1 MSHRVVYWNNIP
13 APYIV
18 ERFNALSQRGNLV
31 FEAWFSGREEPG
43 RSWTV
48 DESFWKFRHR
58 YLPALEL
65 NGRRLA
71 APAPLLTGEAP
82 DLLVGLHA
90 EPWFLPAW
98 RLGRLRGGRTAIWVE
113 LTQDRV
119 VRRRRWKEALKRHIF
134 SHVDGVL
141 TTGPDGRSFA
151 LRYGA
156 TQDRIVHVPHVIDF
170 ERYAAESAA
179 AREERDEFR
188 KRARLRGVTFLY
200 VGRLLPDKGLTYL
213 VEAFSALQRRNTD
226 EVSLLLVGDGK
237 EESVLRQRCMQNGVE
252 NVVFAG
258 FRHRHDLP
266 RFYAA
271 ADVFVFP
278 TLGDTYGLVVDEAL
292 ACGLPA
298 ISTSA
303 AGEIR
308 SRILDGT
315 NGFIV
320 PPESSAALLDR
331 MELLSRDRDLRKRM
345 SGASVRTVAGQSP
358 EMWAQRFEAAV
369 EHVLSLP
376 RVTGLS

>member
-1 MSHRVVYWNNIP
+1 MSCRVVYWNNIP

-18 ERFNALSQRGNLV
+18 ERFNALSQRRNLA
-31 FEAWFSGREEPG
+31 FEAWFSGRQEPG

-48 DESFWKFRHR
+48 DESSWDFPHR
-58 YLPALEL
+58 YLPSLEL

-71 APAPLLTGEAP
+71 APVPLLTSEAP
-82 DLLVGLHA
+82 DLLVALHA
-90 EPWFLPAW
+90 EPGFMPAW
-98 RLGRLRGGRTAIWVE
+98 QLGHLRGGRTAIWVE

-134 SHVDGVL
+134 THVDGVL
-141 TTGPDGRSFA
+141 TTGHDGRSFA

-156 TQDRIVHVPHVIDF
+156 SQERIVHVPHVIDF

-213 VEAFSALQRRNTD
+213 VDAFSALQRRNTE
-226 EVSLLLVGDGK
+226 EVSLLLVGDGT
-237 EESVLRQRCMQNGVE
+237 EEGVLQQRCMQNRVE

-258 FRHRHDLP
+258 FRHRNDLP
-266 RFYAA
+266 KFYTA

-331 MELLSRDRDLRKRM
+331 MELLSRDRDLRARM

-358 EMWAQRFEAAV
+358 ETWAERFEGAV

-376 RVTGLS
+376 RSRG